1 MSESVCRIRNRFLFA
16 LVSFVLPLVVGG
28 AQVVSAQ
35 DSAGPNGVETD
46 AGSGRWVEVEVEA
59 AAINEA
65 RRVAGLPVL
74 HPERGRHTITL
85 RSQVPTERRS
95 GVMGTLGRSSPLLSF
110 PGGGTEKPTS
120 SSAANTVIEGLTL
133 DDNMDLTG
141 GSINIPADPHAGVG
155 MNHVCHVVN
164 VSIQC
169 QTKAGTS
176 VLKQSLED
184 FFEPGADIF
193 DPRVVYDPR
202 ADRFVVVVLNKND
215 NGTASENVSE
225 LFVGVSDTGDPSGTW
240 STQVFDMK
248 QTISVDGSLTDC
260 WMDYPSVSVDE
271 EAIYVTGN
279 WFPFESEDAD
289 GSCDTYL
296 AIFDQGL
303 YSGGQSSRVYLD
315 DPNDDF
321 IQGDFDNTM
330 QPAVI
335 HGTPPGGSVGTWLFL
350 YSGLSSTV
358 DDTEFWLVTRVDDP
372 LGSPSF
378 STNFVSWDNVD
389 DTGKNNLPNAPQPN
403 TSTKLETNDRRALD
417 LSWRDGV
424 LWGTTT
430 VIPPSGENSNQA
442 TAFYGEV
449 DVSTLGNPVPG
460 VSGYLGAEDVE
471 SGAFTYFPSV
481 AIDEADNVAF
491 AFSVSG
497 PNTFAG
503 SYVQTRSAQSGALS
517 GTLVAKEGAAE
528 YVRTLG
534 GNNRWGDYSS
544 MVLDPADASAWAINK
559 TALSTGT
566 CRPADG
572 TEECGRWGVFL
583 AQFAS
588 DVLPVEVASFRASA
602 DGNDAVLTWQTT
614 SETRNAGFR
623 IRHQTPASQQWTT
636 VAFVDGDGTTT
647 EPRTYRERVSGL
659 EPGSH
664 RFRLVQSDLGG
675 TTTQLGTAELTVRPD
690 GRYALQAPRPNP
702 TAGRATVRLA
712 VRTEQSVRVSLYNAL
727 GQRVRTLGERRVDP
741 SSPVQIGV
749 DVRTLAPGPYFVRVA
764 GNTFET
770 TRRLVVV
777 R

>member
-1 MSESVCRIRNRFLFA
+1 MSEPVHRVLGRFSFS
-16 LVSFVLPLVVGG
+16 LVLLVLTIAVG
-28 AQVVSAQ
+28 SAQ
-35 DSAGPNGVETD
+35 MVAAQDRAGTAGAETD
-46 AGSGRWVEVEVEA
+46 VAPGRWVEVEVEVEA
-59 AAINEA
+59 VNEA
-65 RRVAGLPVL
+65 RRAAGLPVL
-74 HPERGRHTITL
+74 QPKRGRQSITL
-85 RSQVPTERRS
+85 RYQRPTERRS
-95 GVMGTLGRSSPLLSF
+95 GVMGTIRHSSRQLSFNAAGNGTAARSSGADP
-110 PGGGTEKPTS
+110 
-120 SSAANTVIEGLTL
+120 VIEGLTL

-169 QTKAGTS
+169 QTKDGTS

-184 FFEPGADIF
+184 FFEPGTDIF

-202 ADRFVVVVLNKND
+202 ADRFVVVVLNKSD

-225 LFVGVSDTGDPSGTW
+225 LLMAVSDTGDPSGTW
-240 STQVFDMK
+240 STQVFDME

-260 WMDYPSVSVDE
+260 WMDYPAVSVDE

-279 WFPFESEDAD
+279 WFPFDSEDVD

-303 YSGGQSSRVYLD
+303 YSGGQSNRVYLD

-335 HGTPPGGSVGTWLFL
+335 HGTPPGGSIGTWLFL

-358 DDTEFWLVTRVDDP
+358 DDGEFWLLTRVDDP

-389 DTGKNNLPNAPQPN
+389 DTGTSNLPDAPQPN

-417 LSWRDGV
+417 LSWRDGN

-430 VIPPSGENSNQA
+430 VIAPSGENADQA

-449 DVSTLGNPVPG
+449 DVSTLGSPVPG
-460 VSGYLGAEDVE
+460 ASGYLGAEDVE

-481 AIDEADNVAF
+481 AIDEAGNVAF

-497 PNTFAG
+497 SNTFAG

-517 GTLVAKEGAAE
+517 GTLVAKEGTAE
-528 YVRTLG
+528 YIRTLG

-566 CRPADG
+566 CRRSDG

-583 AQFAS
+583 ARFAS
-588 DVLPVEVASFRASA
+588 DVLPVEVVSFRASA
-602 DGNDAVLTWQTT
+602 DGDDAILTWKTA

-623 IRHQTPASQQWTT
+623 IRHQRPASQRWTT
-636 VAFVDGDGTTT
+636 AAFVDGGGTTT
-647 EPRTYRERVSGL
+647 QSREYRERVSGL
-659 EPGSH
+659 EPGRH
-664 RFRLVQSDLGG
+664 RFRLIQSDLDG
-675 TTTQLGTAELTVRPD
+675 TTTQIGTAELTVRPD

-712 VRTEQSVRVSLYNAL
+712 VRTEQSVRISLYNTL
-727 GQRVRTLGERRVDP
+727 GQRVRTLGERVVSP
-741 SSPVQIGV
+741 SNPVQIGI
-749 DVRTLAPGPYFVRVA
+749 DAHTLAPGLYFVRVA
-764 GNTFET
+764 GDTFESS
-770 TRRLVVV
+770 RRLAIV